1 MNILQFVIHRPV
13 TVLVGVILVILF
25 GTLAAFALPVQL
37 TPDVAV
43 PRITVT
49 TIWPGAAPQEVEREI
64 LIRQEEKIKSVQG
77 LVRMESTANEGS
89 GTITLEFP
97 VGTDIARRLFDVNE
111 KVQQVASYPQDVEKP
126 TIVSG
131 EREGSNAIA
140 WFILERLP
148 DSVVESRD
156 LPYYRTLLVEKVQPQ
171 MSRSEGIASV
181 GVYGGLDREVHVY
194 IDPYKLAAREI
205 SPTDVRQVVVASNID
220 VSAGNMDSG
229 KFSSR
234 VRTTGQFQ
242 SLTDISDLVLARR
255 QGHPVYLRDVARV
268 ELGYKEPS
276 TIVRSLGNEAIA
288 MNATKQSGTNL
299 IEVMEAL
306 QNRVKQVNEDILMPR
321 GMRLSQ
327 VYDQTDYVYSAINL
341 VLNNLW
347 LGGSLAILI
356 LLLFLRELRST
367 FVIAV
372 AIPVSVMGAFLGL
385 QAMGRN
391 FNVISLAGLAFAVGM
406 VVDNSIV
413 VLENIYRHRQMG
425 KSPYTA
431 AYDGAREV
439 WGAVVA
445 STLTTL
451 AVFLPIIFIKEEA
464 GQLFQDIAIAI
475 SSAVFMSLLIS
486 VLFIPMATAR
496 LWKKDSVHEEK
507 TGSRLAFLVNWGQG
521 ANETISRVVGWLNQ
535 NLLRRIVTAVGITFS
550 ALFLAWLL
558 APPTAYLP
566 AGNQNL
572 VLGFL
577 IPPPGYNKEEFVDM
591 ARHIEGR
598 LRPYWVVREG
608 KELTPE
614 LQHPPWYRGK
624 APIPGVSNFFF
635 VTFGNTVFMGA
646 RSPDPMNVKPVEDLL
661 RHAAGDLPGVIAF
674 AFQTS
679 LFSRGL
685 GAGNTI
691 DLEITGNDIGEIQA
705 AAGALIGTVMQKFG
719 TFPQPTPSN
728 FNLGSPEFRVQLDL
742 DRAGDLGLNVRDVG
756 FLIRSMVDGAIISD
770 YRDQGTTIDVKLM
783 PVMAQSEIAERLDQ
797 LPIYTPRNR
806 MVPVSA
812 FAKVEEVSAPTEIR
826 RLEEQRAIK
835 LQVTPPPEIALSQ
848 AMVQLQRDIIAPLR
862 AAGALPPTVRT
873 TLAGN
878 ADKLAAMTD
887 AMSLNLLMAIVI
899 TFLLLSALFES
910 FFYPVV
916 IMLSV
921 PLAAVGGV
929 VGLDIVNRF
938 SGQQFDVLT
947 MLGFVILVGT
957 VVNNAILIVHQAL
970 QNIRQQDMNLD
981 DAIADSVR
989 TRIRPIFMSTM
1000 TSILGMMPL
1009 VLIPGPGS
1017 ELYRGLGSV
1026 VIGGLF
1032 ASTVFT
1038 LILVPTLFHM
1048 FYSLSHGVRN
1058 RLNS

>member
-1 MNILQFVIHRPV
+1 MNALQFVIHRPV
-13 TVLVGVILVILF
+13 TVQVGVILVVLF
-25 GTLAAFALPVQL
+25 GTLAAFSLPVQL

-64 LIRQEEKIKSVQG
+64 LIKQEEKIKSVQG
-77 LVRMESTANEGS
+77 LLKMESSAGEGS
-89 GTITLEFP
+89 ATITLEFP

-111 KVQQVASYPQDVEKP
+111 KVQQVTSYPQDVEKP

-131 EREGSNAIA
+131 ERQGANAIA

-148 DSVVESRD
+148 DSSIPSID
-156 LPYYRTLLVEKVQPQ
+156 LPYYRTLLVEKIQPLL
-171 MSRSEGIASV
+171 SRSEGIASV
-181 GVYGGLDREVHVY
+181 GVYGGMDREVHIY

-205 SPTDVRQVVVASNID
+205 SPTQVRQVVRDSNID

-234 VRTTGQFQ
+234 VRTTGKFT
-242 SLTDISDLVLARR
+242 SLMDISDLVLARR
-255 QGHPVYLRDVARV
+255 DGHPVYLRDVARV
-268 ELGYKEPS
+268 ELGYKDPQ
-276 TIVRSLGNEAIA
+276 TLVRSLGNEAIA
-288 MNATKQSGTNL
+288 VNATKQSGTNL
-299 IEVMEAL
+299 IAVMDSL
-306 QNRVKQVNEDILMPR
+306 QGKVDQINREMLHPR
-321 GMRLSQ
+321 GMHLAQ
-327 VYDQTDYVYSAINL
+327 VYDQTEYVYSAISL

-347 LGGSLAILI
+347 LGGGLSILI

-367 FVIAV
+367 LIIAV

-385 QAMGRN
+385 QLMGRN

-413 VLENIYRHRQMG
+413 VLENIYRHRQLG
-425 KSPYTA
+425 KTPFEAS
-431 AYDGAREV
+431 YDGAREV

-451 AVFLPIIFIKEEA
+451 AVFLPVIFIKEEA
-464 GQLFQDIAIAI
+464 GQLFRDIAIAI
-475 SSAVFMSLLIS
+475 SSAVFMSLIVS

-496 LWKKDSVHEEK
+496 LWRKAPAQKPASQ
-507 TGSRLAFLVNWGQG
+507 SRKSLLMSWGQS
-521 ANETISRVVGWLNQ
+521 ANHGISSMVDWLNRSFM
-535 NLLRRIVTAVGITFS
+535 RRIAVSVGITAG
-550 ALFLAWLL
+550 ALLL
-558 APPTAYLP
+558 ASLLMPATAYLP
-566 AGNQNL
+566 SGNRNL
-572 VLGFL
+572 VIGFL
-577 IPPPGYNKEEFVDM
+577 IPPPGYNNAEYEDL
-591 ARHIEGR
+591 AAQIEDR
-598 LRPYWVVREG
+598 LRPYWSLDEKG
-608 KELTPE
+608 SLPPE
-614 LQHPPWYRGK
+614 LQHPAWYQGK
-624 APIPGVSNFFF
+624 TPIPGIKSFFF
-635 VTFGNTVFMGA
+635 VTFGNTIFMGA

-661 RHAAGDLPGVIAF
+661 RYAASDLPGVISF

-691 DLEITGNDIGEIQA
+691 DLEITGNSIDEIKA
-705 AAGALIGTVMQKFG
+705 SAGALTGMIMQRFR
-719 TFPQPTPSN
+719 TFPQPSPSN
-728 FNLGSPEFRVQLDL
+728 YNLGSPEFRVKLDL

-756 FLIRSMVDGAIISD
+756 FLIRAMVDGAIISD
-770 YRDQGTTIDVKLM
+770 YRDRGTTIDVKLM
-783 PVMAQSEIAERLDQ
+783 PVLEESEIAERLDQ
-797 LPIYTPRNR
+797 LPIYTPKQR

-812 FAKVEEVSAPTEIR
+812 FASVEEVSAPTQIR

-835 LQVTPPPEIALSQ
+835 LQVTPPAEMALSEE
-848 AMVQLQRDIIAPLR
+848 MVVLETEIIAPLR
-862 AAGALPPTVRT
+862 QSGALPPTVHT
-873 TLAGN
+873 QLAGN
-878 ADKLAAMTD
+878 ADKLAAMRG
-887 AMSLNLLMAIVI
+887 AMSLNLLMALVI

-910 FFYPVV
+910 FFYPIV

-929 VGLDIVNRF
+929 VGLDIVHQF
-938 SGQQFDVLT
+938 SGQQLDVLT
-947 MLGFVILVGT
+947 MLGFVILIGT

-970 QNIRQQDMNLD
+970 QNIRNAGMDLD
-981 DAIADSVR
+981 EAIADSVR

-1000 TSILGMMPL
+1000 TSILGMLPL

-1032 ASTVFT
+1032 ASTIFT
-1038 LILVPTLFHM
+1038 LILVPTLFHL
-1048 FYSLSHGVRN
+1048 FYSLSTQVKS
-1058 RLNS
+1058 RLSP